1 MLKLAAPLT
10 IFGGNAI
17 LAFILS
23 QLLGIFGSMPLLPG
37 GRSAQ
42 GLAYDLALRVI
53 PDPKA
58 ASLACALAV
67 LAFILAIL
75 IPLHRR
81 GIHLRL

>member
-1 MLKLAAPLT
+1 
-10 IFGGNAI
+10 
-17 LAFILS
+17 
-23 QLLGIFGSMPLLPG
+23 MPVLPG
-37 GRSAQ
+37 GNSAQ
-42 GLAYDLALRVI
+42 GLVYDLASRVI